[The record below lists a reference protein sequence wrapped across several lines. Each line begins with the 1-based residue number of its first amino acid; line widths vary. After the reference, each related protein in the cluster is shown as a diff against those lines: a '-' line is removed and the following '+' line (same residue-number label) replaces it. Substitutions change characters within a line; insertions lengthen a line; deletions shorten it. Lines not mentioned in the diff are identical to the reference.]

1 MNTYVDNMMY
11 LYYYF
16 FSLNGGIFMKEKFKK
31 SFALVLTF
39 IMAFSAAQIVKASAN
54 GVRNADSA
62 ENSLSLQMESQT
74 STESEK
80 EYSKYGPFTYEIVNG
95 EVTIVSCDADEAVGE
110 VVIPMEIEGY
120 PVTVLGDESFYYC
133 HEISKLS
140 IPPTVTT
147 IGDYAFGCEYDHDAD
162 LAFESIFIPASVSS
176 IGFNAFYECGYL
188 KEIVV
193 SENNLYF
200 SNDEHGVLFNKDK
213 TKLIKYPSGKDMVD
227 YIIPEGVELVCD
239 SSFDG
244 SVINNLFIPSSVSEM
259 VYLSNQMKFV
269 TVDSEN
275 EYFSNDDSGVL
286 FDKKK
291 TKLICY
297 PAFSNITS
305 YNVPKSVNELE
316 ISAFYGAE
324 NLESVELANNI
335 RKIDYCTFNGC
346 INLKN
351 ITLPEKLRVIGE
363 YAFQGCNS
371 LENFIVPYGVV
382 RVDYYAFRWCN
393 NLMYVHLTEDVTNI
407 GENILDEI
415 EGNVYICSDNED
427 CYAKEYAEEYGYEFR
442 ICDGHGLVKPE
453 STTYPDI
460 TVTRPSTEP
469 SKPDHSVTNPD
480 DESTTNPNEESTT
493 RPSTNH
499 NDGLTVSIR
508 IPSTTTVK
516 YGDSIILYVDTAC
529 RLPADTKIVW
539 TPSNNNFIISET
551 SKDGRCCKITSK
563 RSGTTTFT
571 VSLVDSNGNVLD
583 TDTQEMT
590 SKACCFYKIIAFFKR
605 IFCLTKT
612 ISQIYNGVF

>member
-1 MNTYVDNMMY
+1 
-11 LYYYF
+11 
-16 FSLNGGIFMKEKFKK
+16 MKENLKK
-31 SFALVLTF
+31 LIALSLTF
-39 IMAFSAAQIVKASAN
+39 VIVFSAAQLAKASDTGIHTEASQEELI
-54 GVRNADSA
+54 VQM
-62 ENSLSLQMESQT
+62 NSDASDDFES
-74 STESEK
+74 
-80 EYSKYGPFTYEIVNG
+80 YSKFETFYYEIIND
-95 EVTIVSCDADEAVGE
+95 EVTIVSCDSDEAVGE

-120 PVTVLGDESFYYC
+120 PVTVLADNSFYYC
-133 HEISKLS
+133 NRISKLT

-147 IGDYAFGCEYDHDAD
+147 IGNYAFGCEYDYDAD
-162 LAFESIFIPASVSS
+162 LAFESIFIPASVTS
-176 IGFNAFYECGYL
+176 IGYNAFYECDYL
-188 KEIVV
+188 KEIIV
-193 SENNLYF
+193 SKNNLYF

-213 TKLIKYPSGKDMVD
+213 TKLIKYPSGKDIVD
-227 YIIPEGVELVCD
+227 YVIPEGVELICD

-244 SVINNLFIPSSVSEM
+244 SAINNLYIPSSVSEM
-259 VYLSNQMKFV
+259 VYLSNQTKFV

-297 PAFSNITS
+297 PAFSNSTS
-305 YNVPKSVNELE
+305 YNVPESVNELE

-324 NLESVELANNI
+324 NLESVELADNI
-335 RKIDYCTFNGC
+335 RKIDYCTFYGC
-346 INLKN
+346 VNLKN

-371 LENFIVPYGVV
+371 LESFIVPYGVV

-393 NLMYVHLTEDVTNI
+393 NLKYVHLTEDVTNI
-407 GENILDEI
+407 GERILDEI
-415 EGNVYICSDNED
+415 EGDVYICSDTED

-442 ICDGHGLVKPE
+442 LCDGHGLVKPE

-460 TVTRPSTEP
+460 SVPS
-469 SKPDHSVTNPD
+469 TNPD
-480 DESTTNPNEESTT
+480 DESTTNPDEEPTT
-493 RPSTNH
+493 RPSTNYE
-499 NDGLTVSIR
+499 GELTVSIR

-539 TPSNNNFIISET
+539 TASNDNFVISET
-551 SKDGRCCKITSK
+551 SKDGRCCKITPK
-563 RSGTTTFT
+563 KSGTTTFT

-590 SKACCFYKIIAFFKR
+590 SKACCFYKIISFFKK

-612 ISQIYNGVF
+612 IPQIYKGVF